1 MPQLLPEQLQRLIG
15 LGLLLPGLYF
25 AIQLG
30 RGLRGYLRYRRVAK
44 TALLTWPAPAPAKL
58 PWTLML
64 GVVAAVVAAA
74 NAMTHRP
81 ATHVAALALMAVYFL
96 GLVPLAQRI
105 RFGLYR
111 DGVWAHRGF
120 LPWPQVARIAFIE
133 APEIVLLLKARH
145 KVAPFKLPVPAAEY
159 GAVRKILEEKTR
171 AGQLRL
177 DPAIL
182 GM

>member
-1 MPQLLPEQLQRLIG
+1 MHPLLPEQLQQLIG
-15 LGLLLPGLYF
+15 LGLLGLGLYF
-25 AIQLG
+25 AVQLV

-44 TALLTWPAPAPAKL
+44 TALLTWPAPAPAQL

-64 GVVAAVVAAA
+64 GVVAAAVAAA

-81 ATHVAALALMAVYFL
+81 ATHVAALSLMAAYFL

-105 RFGLYR
+105 RFGLYQ

-133 APEIVLLLKARH
+133 APDLVLLLTARH
-145 KVAPFKLPVPAAEY
+145 KVVPFKLPVPAGEY

-182 GM
+182 GI